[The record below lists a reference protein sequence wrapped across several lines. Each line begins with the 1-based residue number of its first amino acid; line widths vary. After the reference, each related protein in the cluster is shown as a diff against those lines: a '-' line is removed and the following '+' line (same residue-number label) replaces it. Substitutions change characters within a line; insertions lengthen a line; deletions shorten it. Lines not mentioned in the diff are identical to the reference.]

1 MKIPLR
7 YQMTEYDCGPTSMLN
22 AISYLFERDEIPPD
36 VPKNI
41 MMYCL
46 DAYNGKG
53 EFGKSGTSQMAMMFL
68 SSWLNQFSKAKRFPV
83 SCSYLSGD
91 EVKISPESPIV
102 GALQQGGAVV
112 IRLLYG
118 CWHYVLLTGVRGEEI
133 ELFDPYYR
141 KRPFHIPG
149 IALIDDKPTQK
160 NRRVAFGLMNREEKG
175 PYALGPLET
184 REAVILFNRE
194 TRKTP
199 ERTIEYFL

>member
-1 MKIPLR
+1 MKTPLH
-7 YQMTEYDCGPTSMLN
+7 YQITEYDCGPTSMLN

-36 VPKNI
+36 VPKYI

-68 SSWLNQFSKAKRFPV
+68 SSWLNQFSKAKKFPIC
-83 SCSYLSGD
+83 CSYLSGE
-91 EVKISPESPIV
+91 EVKISEESLIV
-102 GALQQGGAVV
+102 GALQQGGAVI

-118 CWHYVLLTGVRGEEI
+118 GWHYVLLTGVRGTKA

-141 KRPFHIPG
+141 KRPFTTPG
-149 IALIDDKPTQK
+149 IELVLDKPAQI
-160 NRRVAFGLMNREEKG
+160 NRRVAFDVMNSEAKG

-184 REAVILFNRE
+184 REAVILFNGE

-199 ERTIEYFL
+199 EKTIEYFL

>member
-68 SSWLNQFSKAKRFPV
+68 SSWLNQFSKAKRFPIN
-83 SCSYLSGD
+83 CSYLSGD

-160 NRRVAFGLMNREEKG
+160 NRRVAFGLLNREEKG

-184 REAVILFNRE
+184 REAVILFNRD
-194 TRKTP
+194 TQKTP
-199 ERTIEYFL
+199 EKTIEYFL

>member
-83 SCSYLSGD
+83 SCSYLAGD

-112 IRLLYG
+112 IRLQYG
-118 CWHYVLLTGVRGEEI
+118 GWHYVLLTGVRGDEI

-141 KRPFHIPG
+141 KRPFNNPG
-149 IALIDDKPTQK
+149 IAVIDDRPMQA

-175 PYALGPLET
+175 PYALGPIET
-184 REAVILFNRE
+184 REAVILYNSQ

-199 ERTIEYFL
+199 EKTIEYFL

>member
-22 AISYLFERDEIPPD
+22 AISYLFEREEIPPE

-68 SSWLNQFSKAKRFPV
+68 SSWLNQFSKARRFPV
-83 SCSYLSGD
+83 YCSYLSGD
-91 EVKISPESPIV
+91 EVKISTDSLIV

-112 IRLLYG
+112 LRVLYG
-118 CWHYVLLTGVRGEEI
+118 CWHYVLLTGARGSEV

-141 KRPFHIPG
+141 KRPFSVSG
-149 IALIDDKPTQK
+149 IELISDQQAHR
-160 NRRVAFGLMNREEKG
+160 NRRVAFEIMNREEKG
-175 PYALGPLET
+175 PYALGPT
-184 REAVILFNRE
+184 DMREAVILFNNK
-194 TRKTP
+194 TRRTP
-199 ERTIEYFL
+199 EKTIEYFL